1 MWAHEAAQP
10 LPAGGPVGRTVDAV
24 LVVQACCVCAHIAA
38 LGVAHEEKS
47 VARGHKRAVARCVI
61 LPVGTPPQSTSPP
74 APAAG
79 PLRELQG
86 RLKKTNCSGGFG
98 VADRCR
104 PCLGGG
110 CVLGFFHRRRPIISD
125 RCRDFRRQWCTCIA
139 GVCVL
144 KAFRL
149 CPHPPPHEL
158 LHISIRGVEPL
169 LLLEARRW
177 ALTGREPPG
186 AAAPKAATTT
196 QHPIIPPYES
206 AHRLSLTTAP
216 PVAHRS
222 GAAAARCR
230 SL

>member
-1 MWAHEAAQP
+1 M
-10 LPAGGPVGRTVDAV
+10 
-24 LVVQACCVCAHIAA
+24 
-38 LGVAHEEKS
+38 
-47 VARGHKRAVARCVI
+47 I
-61 LPVGTPPQSTSPP
+61 LPVGTPPQSTGSCPP

-79 PLRELQG
+79 PLRELHS
-86 RLKKTNCSGGFG
+86 RLKKTNCSGGLG

-125 RCRDFRRQWCTCIA
+125 RCRDFRIQWCIA
-139 GVCVL
+139 CVCVL
-144 KAFRL
+144 EAWAFTTFAGFGRAFL
-149 CPHPPPHEL
+149 PTGL

-186 AAAPKAATTT
+186 AAAPKAAPTT
-196 QHPIIPPYES
+196 QHPIVPPYES